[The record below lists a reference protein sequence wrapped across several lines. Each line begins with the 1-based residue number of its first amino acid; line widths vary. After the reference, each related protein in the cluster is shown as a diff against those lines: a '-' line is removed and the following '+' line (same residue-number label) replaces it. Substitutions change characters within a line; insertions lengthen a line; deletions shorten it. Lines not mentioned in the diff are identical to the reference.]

1 MLIPAALEDVIT
13 ADNAGDV
20 RARVILEV
28 ANGPIAVEAD
38 QTLDDNG
45 VTVIPDILANAGGVT
60 VSYFEWAQNRS
71 GVRWS
76 ADDVAERLEQK
87 MVEQSE
93 VVWDCARD
101 REVTLRTAAYVVGP
115 GADLRGRERHRLGRA
130 VPQRALTRLR

>member
-1 MLIPAALEDVIT
+1 MIT
-13 ADNAGDV
+13 EDNAAGV

-28 ANGPIAVEAD
+28 ADGPVAVEAD

-71 GVRWS
+71 GVRWT
-76 ADDVAERLEQK
+76 ADEVAEQLEQR

-93 VVWDCARD
+93 VVWECSQERD
-101 REVTLRTAAYVVGP
+101 VNLRTAAYVIGLERISEAVDATGSVEQFR
-115 GADLRGRERHRLGRA
+115 DGR
-130 VPQRALTRLR
+130 